1 MTEYISY
8 RLEHCRCAAVPK
20 ATNAPPLGATAHSHP
35 SEPAISLPNGKPAAK
50 FKPTQRAKAIQGR
63 GKGPSSP
70 PIDCPVHNLQ
80 QRSRVEQIAQ
90 LILRSKRCLV
100 VTGAGISCSAGIPD
114 FRSGTGLFTM
124 LRDQHGDHIQQGR
137 DLFDAQLFNNET
149 TTRIFHRFIGQFKQS
164 IQHVQPTPTHQFL
177 QWLHSQGRLHRWY
190 TQNIDGLEAK
200 TGLPVLGQLQPRPAD
215 ITQPPTLPDR
225 AQRTLA
231 KTYSHPTSPVTH
243 PAVEVSETD
252 SPPLSPA
259 STSSAPLAPVLPI
272 PSPCSP
278 SRILRDPRSIVVP
291 LHGDLD
297 QLVCPLCSTYYPF
310 TPAFF
315 PHYQDGEA
323 PVCPHCDR
331 LNSARLSNGRR
342 PISVGRLRPN
352 IVLYNEPHPSGDL
365 IAKVMNSDVRH
376 KPDLLL
382 IMGTRLNVYGCKALV
397 KSLAKTVHQ
406 HKHGRVVMVNL
417 EPLQGREWEQFIDIQ
432 VLGRA
437 DDMVRDILRVR
448 DSQTCLTQFW
458 PSARVAATNHPEP
471 STTVATDTKPAASL
485 KRKYSDPCPQ
495 PLPPSPTP
503 VPLRKTN
510 SLPPAD
516 PPRTASASTVRQVRK
531 TQRSSKPTV
540 TAASDTEAAAPR
552 AKRQRKPST
561 DHVAVIVPKL
571 TRSRSATVTVGLVP
585 AQCDQSAQRPP
596 RPPTKAKTV
605 RQENG
610 PTTSIGAPGTR
621 ASLGQYFTKVKL
633 GAAKQEAKAGPNG
646 RNITAPDVTIE
657 STETR
662 SLRRS
667 PRLAV

>member
-8 RLEHCRCAAVPK
+8 RLEQCRCSAVPK
-20 ATNAPPLGATAHSHP
+20 ATNAPPVDEATNSPPAG
-35 SEPAISLPNGKPAAK
+35 PAILLPKAKTTSK
-50 FKPTQRAKAIQGR
+50 FKATQQSKAAQGR
-63 GKGPSSP
+63 GKSSLSP

-114 FRSGTGLFTM
+114 FRSGTGLFTT

-137 DLFDAQLFNNET
+137 DLFDAQLFNNAT
-149 TTRIFHRFIGQFKQS
+149 TTRIFHQFIGRFKQS
-164 IQHVQPTPTHQFL
+164 IQHIQPTPTHQFL

-200 TGLPVLGQLQPRPAD
+200 TGLPVLGQLQPKPAD
-215 ITQPPTLPDR
+215 IAQPAALPDR

-231 KTYSHPTSPVTH
+231 KTYSHPTSPVAH
-243 PAVEVSETD
+243 PKSGLSEID
-252 SPPLSPA
+252 SPPLSPT
-259 STSSAPLAPVLPI
+259 STSSAPLVPELPI

-331 LNSARLSNGRR
+331 LNSTRLSNGRR

-417 EPLQGREWEQFIDIQ
+417 EPLQGREWEQIIDIQ
-432 VLGRA
+432 MLGRA
-437 DDMVRDILRVR
+437 DDMVRDVLRVR

-458 PSARVAATNHPEP
+458 PSVAVTAANYPEP
-471 STTVATDTKPAASL
+471 STTVSAGTKPLVTL
-485 KRKYSDPCPQ
+485 KRKNSDPCHSL
-495 PLPPSPTP
+495 LPPAPTP
-503 VPLRKTN
+503 VPLRKAN

-516 PPRTASASTVRQVRK
+516 PPCTASAPTRKRVRK
-531 TQRSSKPTV
+531 TRPAKSTA

-552 AKRQRKPST
+552 VKRQRTTST
-561 DHVAVIVPKL
+561 DCMTTVVPKL
-571 TRSRSATVTVGLVP
+571 TRSRSATVTAVSVP
-585 AQCDQSAQRPP
+585 APSDQSAQRPP
-596 RPPTKAKTV
+596 RPSTKTKAA
-605 RQENG
+605 RQVNG
-610 PTTSIGAPGTR
+610 STTTIGAPGTR

-633 GAAKQEAKAGPNG
+633 GVVNHETKPGPKGRGVAVPAA
-646 RNITAPDVTIE
+646 TIE
-657 STETR
+657 STEAR